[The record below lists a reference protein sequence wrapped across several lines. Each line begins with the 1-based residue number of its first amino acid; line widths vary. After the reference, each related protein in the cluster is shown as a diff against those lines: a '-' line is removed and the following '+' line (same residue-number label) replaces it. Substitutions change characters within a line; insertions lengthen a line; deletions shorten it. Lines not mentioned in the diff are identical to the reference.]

1 MEFKVAPKLSAFAQT
16 LKKRGGGGGVEYTFL
31 LVSVSY
37 NSVISKIDETCVYW
51 TSESKICSSKMYIL
65 IGNLKN
71 DSVSSNIN
79 IQQCL
84 VMLLRNDSH
93 QTLLDV
99 LVEHVLA
106 LQVGGRVLDL
116 YFS

>member
-1 MEFKVAPKLSAFAQT
+1 
-16 LKKRGGGGGVEYTFL
+16 
-31 LVSVSY
+31 
-37 NSVISKIDETCVYW
+37 
-51 TSESKICSSKMYIL
+51 MYIL